1 MKLFKLILLTL
12 VISFS
17 FSNETNAQFLKKLK
31 KRVQQAAEETIIDKT
46 AEKAAQE
53 TGKKMDSLLEIDP
66 NYKAKN
72 QEQLQKMLM
81 QTGEKIP
88 VEEVYSFNT
97 NVVYQM
103 NFISYNK
110 PSTIDYS
117 MWFSNDENYMASEMK
132 NITSGKTKD
141 KQMPMG
147 MITIID
153 DKNKAMIMILEGQ
166 KIAQVISMDKIKEI
180 AIEEEGESLDTSFPN
195 IKKTGKSK
203 NILGYYSEEFTS
215 QTEDERMS
223 FWVTQDVKLYQK
235 NMFLNMS
242 ESLGGI
248 KFEDIPNA
256 AKGFMMEMHFENK
269 SNGEKGSMV
278 VTSISKK
285 AKTILIKDYQL
296 MNLSSFMKN

>member
-1 MKLFKLILLTL
+1 MKLFKLILLTF

-53 TGKKMDSLLEIDP
+53 TAKKMDSLLEIDP
-66 NYKAKN
+66 NYQSKN
-72 QEQLQKMLM
+72 QEQLQKMLY
-81 QTGEKIP
+81 QSGENIP
-88 VEEVYSFNT
+88 VEEVYTFNA

-103 NFISYNK
+103 NFISDNK

-117 MWFSNDENYMASEMK
+117 MWFSDNENFMASEMK
-132 NITSGKTKD
+132 NITSEKTKD
-141 KQMPMG
+141 KQIPMG
-147 MITIID
+147 LMTIID
-153 DKNKAMIMILEGQ
+153 DKNKAMIMILEDQ

-180 AIEEEGESLDTSFPN
+180 AIEEEGESINTPFPN

-203 NILGYYSEEFTS
+203 KILGYYSEEFQT
-215 QTEDERMS
+215 QTEDEIMS

-235 NMFLNMS
+235 NMFLNLS
-242 ESLGGI
+242 ESLGGK
-248 KFEDIPNA
+248 KFQNIPNA
-256 AKGFMMEMHFENK
+256 AKGFMMELHFENK

-285 AKTILIKDYQL
+285 TKTIRTKDYQL
-296 MNLSSFMKN
+296 MNLSGFMQK

>member
-12 VISFS
+12 AISLS

-31 KRVQQAAEETIIDKT
+31 KRVQQAAEEAIIDKT

-53 TGKKMDSLLEIDP
+53 TGKAMDSLLEIDP
-66 NYKAKN
+66 SYQAKN
-72 QEQLQKMLM
+72 QEHPQKMLM

-103 NFISYNK
+103 NFISDNK

-117 MWFSNDENYMASEMK
+117 MWFSDDENYMASEMK
-132 NITSGKTKD
+132 NITSGKTKN

-153 DKNKAMIMILEGQ
+153 DKNKAMIMILEEQ

-180 AIEEEGESLDTSFPN
+180 AIEEDGESLDTSFPN

-203 NILGYYSEEFTS
+203 KILGYYSEEFTT
-215 QTEDERMS
+215 QTEDETMS

-278 VTSISKK
+278 VTGIFNK
-285 AKTILIKDYQL
+285 AKTIVTKNYQL
-296 MNLSSFMKN
+296 MNLSGFMKN

>member
-1 MKLFKLILLTL
+1 MKLFKLILLTF

-66 NYKAKN
+66 NYQAKN
-72 QEQLQKMLM
+72 EEQLQKMLM
-81 QTGEKIP
+81 QTGENIP

-97 NVVYQM
+97 NVIYQM
-103 NFISYNK
+103 NFISDNK

-117 MWFSNDENYMASEMK
+117 MWFSDNENFMASEMK
-132 NITSGKTKD
+132 NITSGKTND
-141 KQMPMG
+141 RQMPLG

-153 DKNKAMIMILEGQ
+153 DKNKALIMILEDQ
-166 KIAQVISMDKIKEI
+166 KIAQIISMNKIKEI
-180 AIEEEGESLDTSFPN
+180 AIEEEDESLNASFSN

-203 NILGYYSEEFTS
+203 KILGYYSEEFQT
-215 QTEDERMS
+215 QTEDEIMS

-235 NMFLNMS
+235 NMFLNLS
-242 ESLGGI
+242 ESLGGN
-248 KFEDIPNA
+248 KFQNIPNA
-256 AKGFMMEMHFENK
+256 AKGFMMEMHFENI

-278 VTSISKK
+278 VTGITKK
-285 AKTILIKDYQL
+285 TKTIRTNDYQL
-296 MNLSSFMKN
+296 MNLSGFMQK